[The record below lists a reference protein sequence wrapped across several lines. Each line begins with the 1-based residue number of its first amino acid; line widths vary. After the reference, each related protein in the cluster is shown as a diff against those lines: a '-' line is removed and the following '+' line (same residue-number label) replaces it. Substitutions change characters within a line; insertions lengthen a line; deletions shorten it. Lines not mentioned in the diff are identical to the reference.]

1 LAADLNE
8 IAIFVRVAQLRSF
21 SAAARSLQLP
31 VSTVSRKIS
40 DMEKRLGVSL
50 MKRTTRKLNLT
61 DHGATF
67 YDRCAPL
74 VNGIEQAQDAMTSS
88 GVEPEGELHLSAP
101 QALARGEFMAFIS
114 DFLGRHPKISINLEI
129 TNQFADLVSTSVDL
143 AIRFGELADST
154 VVARKLGVS
163 HRVLVASPAYLKRKG
178 MPREVRDIGK
188 HDCILFSSKKRDAIW
203 QLQNGR
209 NRVRLN
215 VSGPAAANNFET
227 VSELAVRGHG
237 IALVPQSYAARAQ
250 RGELKQVLPQWK
262 SPPIPVH
269 AVHLNRK
276 LAPAKVRAF
285 LAELLEWENSLWSRQ
300 GS

>member
-1 LAADLNE
+1 LATDLNE

-31 VSTVSRKIS
+31 ISTVSRKVS

-61 DHGATF
+61 EQGAAF

-74 VNGIEQAQDAMTSS
+74 VSGIEEAQDAMTTSS
-88 GVEPEGELHLSAP
+88 AGPEGELHLSAP
-101 QALARGEFMAFIS
+101 QALARGEFIGFIS
-114 DFLGRHPKISINLEI
+114 DFLTRHPKLGINLEI
-129 TNQFADLVSTSVDL
+129 TNQYADLVGTSVDL
-143 AIRFGELADST
+143 AIRFGELADSS
-154 VVARKLGVS
+154 VIARKLGVS

-178 MPREVRDIGK
+178 TPQEVREIEK
-188 HDCILFSSKKRDAIW
+188 HACVLFSSKKGDAIW

-209 NRVRLN
+209 NRVRLE
-215 VSGPAAANNFET
+215 VSGPVAANNFET
-227 VSELAVRGHG
+227 VNELAVRGHG
-237 IALVPQSYAARAQ
+237 IALLPQSYAAAAKPNH
-250 RGELKQVLPQWK
+250 LKRVLPEWK

-276 LAPAKVRAF
+276 LGPAKVRAF
-285 LAELLEWENSLWSRQ
+285 LAELLEWENSLWSRED
-300 GS
+300 S

>member
-40 DMEKRLGVSL
+40 DMENRLGVSL

-61 DHGATF
+61 EHGAAF

-74 VNGIEQAQDAMTSS
+74 VSGIEEAQNAMTSS
-88 GVEPEGELHLSAP
+88 NAEPEGELHLSAP
-101 QALARGEFMAFIS
+101 QALARGEFMEFIS
-114 DFLGRHPKISINLEI
+114 EFLSRHPKVGINLEI
-129 TNQFADLVSTSVDL
+129 TNQFADLVGTSVDL

-178 MPREVRDIGK
+178 TPREVREVEK
-188 HDCILFSSKKRDAIW
+188 HDCVLFSSKKGEAIW
-203 QLQNGR
+203 TLQNGR

-215 VSGPAAANNFET
+215 VSGPVAANNFET
-227 VSELAVRGHG
+227 VNELAVRGHG
-237 IALVPQSYAARAQ
+237 LALLPQSYAARAQ
-250 RGELKQVLPQWK
+250 GGELRQVLPQWR
-262 SPPIPVH
+262 SLAIPVH

-285 LAELLEWENSLWSRQ
+285 LAELLEWENSLWSRD
-300 GS
+300 GR